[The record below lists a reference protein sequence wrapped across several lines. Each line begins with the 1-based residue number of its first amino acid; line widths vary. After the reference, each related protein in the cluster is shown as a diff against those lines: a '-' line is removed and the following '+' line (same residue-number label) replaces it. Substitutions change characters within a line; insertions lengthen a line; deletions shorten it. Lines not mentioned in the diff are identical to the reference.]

1 MKLYGLTG
9 GSGAGKSAAASM
21 LTARGFG
28 WVDADAVYRALCQPG
43 SELLAVLNRAFGG
56 VLTPEGALDRP
67 RLAAAVFSDRAQLAR
82 LNEIVNPRIWAASQA
97 AFEALEQD
105 GKTRILYDA
114 PTLFQAGFDRNCDAV
129 IGVVAPREVR
139 MARIMARDGLREGAA
154 AARIDAQPDEAFYRE
169 RCRYILENGGDLAAL
184 EAQIN
189 ALCRALDADETT

>member
-1 MKLYGLTG
+1 
-9 GSGAGKSAAASM
+9 M

-129 IGVVAPREVR
+129 IGVVAPRAVR
-139 MARIMARDGLREGAA
+139 MARIMARDGLSEGAA